1 MACASC
7 GAGCPGRGTGPTA
20 GTVGLRLTCFVC
32 TSQRGS
38 VLRGGGLRA
47 RSQSRSVRPPKHA
60 GRAGTA
66 PYRSRPGA
74 VLTLFQ
80 GPAGVAVRR
89 LCRFG
94 ERLLGVP
101 PARRGAPGSA
111 RCGSAVRPRPVAV
124 RVSARPQQAPG
135 ARSALAYGETG
146 VRCQK
151 QLTSGQIQGS

>member
-111 RCGSAVRPRPVAV
+111 RCGSAVRRRARWPCGCPPAPSRRPELGRLWLMV
-124 RVSARPQQAPG
+124 RLGSG
-135 ARSALAYGETG
+135 ARSN
-146 VRCQK
+146 
-151 QLTSGQIQGS
+151 